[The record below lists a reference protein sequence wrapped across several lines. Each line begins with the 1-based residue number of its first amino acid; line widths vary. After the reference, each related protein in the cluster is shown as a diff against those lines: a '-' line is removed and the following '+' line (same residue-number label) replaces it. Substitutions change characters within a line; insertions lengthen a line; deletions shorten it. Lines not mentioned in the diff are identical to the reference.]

1 MPSVIRTCLNLFIVC
16 LLCGSFASKVAAGNI
31 IVILG
36 DSLSAAYGM
45 EISESWPS
53 LLQDRLLEHGH
64 TYQVFNSSIVG
75 DTTEGGLVRLPR
87 LLKEHSPKVV
97 ILELGGNDGLRG
109 LPLQVTRANLQR
121 MIEMS
126 QGAGA
131 DLILAGIKIPP
142 NYGPVY
148 TQRFDE
154 IYTSLAAEYSAN
166 LIPFFMEGV
175 ALEPELMQDDGI
187 HPNAAGQPVLLDAV
201 WGKLQALIE
210 PAE

>member
-1 MPSVIRTCLNLFIVC
+1 
-16 LLCGSFASKVAAGNI
+16 
-31 IVILG
+31 
-36 DSLSAAYGM
+36 M
-45 EISESWPS
+45 EIKESWPS

-64 TYQVFNSSIVG
+64 TYRVFNSSIVG

-87 LLKEHSPKVV
+87 LLKEHSPEVV

-131 DLILAGIKIPP
+131 ELILAGIKIPP
-142 NYGPVY
+142 NYGPTY
-148 TQRFDE
+148 TQQFDK
-154 IYTSLAAEYSAN
+154 IYTSLAAEYSAT

-175 ALEPELMQDDGI
+175 ALDPELMQDDGI
-187 HPNAAGQPVLLDAV
+187 HPNAAGQPILLDAV
-201 WGKLQALIE
+201 WNKLQVLIE
-210 PAE
+210 SEK